1 AEAVSGRIGGN
12 VLLLAGIGLLAVGM
26 LFKVGAA
33 PFHAWTPDVYQ
44 GAPTAVT
51 AFMAAATKVAAF
63 GALLRLFYVAFGAA
77 RWDWMPMFWVVAIL
91 TRLVGSIV
99 ALVQT
104 DVKRLLAYSSIAHAG
119 FILVGFL
126 G

>member
-51 AFMAAATKVAAF
+51 AFMSACTKVAAF

-77 RWDWMPMFWVVAIL
+77 RWDSSLMI
-91 TRLVGSIV
+91 GIV
-99 ALVQT
+99 AALTMLVACLLAITQS
-104 DVKRLLAYSSIAHAG
+104 DIKRMLAYSSIAHAG
-119 FILVGFL
+119 FILTGFV
-126 G
+126 